1 MKMNKE
7 EVLKLMLDSINQD
20 NIDMCERASMD
31 RDKIDKSIEESQPT
45 LKFMVGN
52 LYDRMKA
59 ADILKS

>member
-1 MKMNKE
+1 MNKE

>member
-7 EVLKLMLDSINQD
+7 EILKLMLDSINQD

>member
-1 MKMNKE
+1 MSKE

-31 RDKIDKSIEESQPT
+31 RDKIDKSIEDSQPT

>member
-1 MKMNKE
+1 
-7 EVLKLMLDSINQD
+7 
-20 NIDMCERASMD
+20 MCERASMD
-31 RDKIDKSIEESQPT
+31 RDKINKSIEDSQPT

>member
-1 MKMNKE
+1 MKMSKE

-31 RDKIDKSIEESQPT
+31 RDKIDKSIEDSQPT

>member
-1 MKMNKE
+1 MNKE
-7 EVLKLMLDSINQD
+7 EILKLMLDSINQD